1 MCTVRKHYE
10 YDPVWPSD
18 YGTEH
23 WPKEYDYPPRLSPE
37 QLDDVVDR
45 VLDSE
50 KYLDTME
57 CRCGPVDSATWSE
70 CNDLA
75 YICPFDP
82 NNVEDL

>member
-18 YGTEH
+18 YAETV
-23 WPKEYDYPPRLSPE
+23 
-37 QLDDVVDR
+37 DDVVDR